1 MKNLL
6 LVSRGLIALLFIL
19 AYAGCE
25 TVKVEE
31 TLYLGDVDVQA
42 PVNAPPVRVLM
53 RSETPVEIKVS
64 PKLVFSNNKNIRTAT
79 GNNFYSSL
87 KPTDTLK
94 PFFREENLDWSF
106 PSVIAGFDIEVPM
119 SSKTF
124 FTGGFHFSNM
134 NNQSSIGGELGLGF
148 GSNNGK
154 MGIRFDAGILI
165 QSYLFQAQTVIKTIE
180 RYENGTSK
188 EFVSIYYDN
197 SSTTNINPFVT
208 LHLNSDFGS
217 MFDFYVGAGYFS
229 QSLLG
234 FTPTNYLNRSW
245 WIPNREYVRSDKRS
259 SVNLG
264 FIMLSPGLIVKV
276 MENTHALL
284 GVKVLK
290 IVGNDTKAEDWLL
303 FPSFQVDFQF

>member
-1 MKNLL
+1 MKNFIPVNRL
-6 LVSRGLIALLFIL
+6 LVAAFFIFSW
-19 AYAGCE
+19 AGCE

-42 PVNAPPVRVLM
+42 PVNAPPVRVMM
-53 RSETPVEIKVS
+53 RSEVPSEVKIS
-64 PKLVFSNNKNIRTAT
+64 PKLVFSNNKNITTAT

-87 KPTDTLK
+87 RPTDTLK
-94 PFFREENLDWSF
+94 PYFREENLDWSF
-106 PSVIAGFDIEVPM
+106 PSVLAGFDIEVPM
-119 SSKTF
+119 APKVF

-134 NNQSSIGGELGLGF
+134 NNQSSIGGEMGLGF
-148 GSNNGK
+148 GSNNGT
-154 MGIRFDAGILI
+154 MGIRFDAGILV
-165 QSYLFQAQTVIKTIE
+165 QSFLFQAETVIKTVE

-208 LHLNSDFGS
+208 IHLNSDFGG
-217 MFDFYVGAGYFS
+217 MLDFYVGAGYFS

-234 FTPTNYLNRSW
+234 FTPTNYLNRTW
-245 WIPNREYVRSDKRS
+245 WTPNRDYIRSDKRS

-264 FIMLSPGLIVKV
+264 FIMLSPGLILKV
-276 MENTHALL
+276 MDNTHALI

-290 IVGNDTKAEDWLL
+290 TIGNDTRAEDWLM
-303 FPSFQVDFQF
+303 FPAFQIDFQF

>member
-1 MKNLL
+1 MKNLI
-6 LVSRGLIALLFIL
+6 LVSRGLIALFFIL

-31 TLYLGDVDVQA
+31 TLYLGNVDVQA
-42 PVNAPPVRVLM
+42 PVNTPPVRVLM
-53 RSETPVEIKVS
+53 RTDTPAEIKVS
-64 PKLVFSNNKNIRTAT
+64 PKLVFSNNKNIRTST

-106 PSVIAGFDIEVPM
+106 PSVLAGFDLEVPM

-124 FTGGFHFSNM
+124 FTAGFHFSNM
-134 NNQSSIGGELGLGF
+134 NNQSSIGGEVGLGF
-148 GSNNGK
+148 GSNNGT

-188 EFVSIYYDN
+188 EFVSIYDDN

-208 LHLNSDFGS
+208 LHMNSDFGG
-217 MFDFYVGAGYFS
+217 MFDFYIGAGYFS

-234 FTPTNYLNRSW
+234 FTPTNYLSRPW
-245 WIPNREYVRSDKRS
+245 WVPNRDYIRSDKRS

-264 FIMLSPGLIVKV
+264 FIQISPGLIIKL
-276 MENTHALL
+276 MENTHALI

-290 IVGNDTKAEDWLL
+290 TVGNDTKAEDWLML
-303 FPSFQVDFQF
+303 PSFQVDFQF

>member
-1 MKNLL
+1 
-6 LVSRGLIALLFIL
+6 
-19 AYAGCE
+19 
-25 TVKVEE
+25 
-31 TLYLGDVDVQA
+31 
-42 PVNAPPVRVLM
+42 
-53 RSETPVEIKVS
+53 
-64 PKLVFSNNKNIRTAT
+64 
-79 GNNFYSSL
+79 
-87 KPTDTLK
+87 
-94 PFFREENLDWSF
+94 
-106 PSVIAGFDIEVPM
+106 M

-148 GSNNGK
+148 GSNNGT

-165 QSYLFQAQTVIKTIE
+165 QSHLFQAQTVIKTVE

-217 MFDFYVGAGYFS
+217 PFDFYVGAGYFS
-229 QSLLG
+229 QNLLG
-234 FTPTNYLNRSW
+234 FTPTNYLNRPW
-245 WIPNREYVRSDKRS
+245 WIPNRDYVRSDKRS

-264 FIMLSPGLIVKV
+264 FILFSPGLIVKV

-290 IVGNDTKAEDWLL
+290 IVGNDTKAEDWLMM
-303 FPSFQVDFQF
+303 PSFQIDFKF

>member
-1 MKNLL
+1 MKNLIA
-6 LVSRGLIALLFIL
+6 VNRLIVALFFIF

-42 PVNAPPVRVLM
+42 PINTPPVRVLM
-53 RSETPVEIKVS
+53 KSDTQAEIKIS
-64 PKLVFSNNKNIRTAT
+64 PKLVVNSSKNITTAT

-87 KPTDTLK
+87 KSNDSLK
-94 PFFREENLDWSF
+94 PFFRDENLDWSF
-106 PSVIAGFDIEVPM
+106 PSVIAGFDLEVPL
-119 SSKTF
+119 SQKVF

-134 NNQSSIGGELGLGF
+134 NNQSALGGELGLGF

-165 QSYLFQAQTVIKTIE
+165 QSHLFQAQTVIKTVE
-180 RYENGTSK
+180 KYENGTSK
-188 EFVSIYYDN
+188 EFISIYYDN

-208 LHLNSDFGS
+208 LNLNSDFGGIA
-217 MFDFYVGAGYFS
+217 DFYIGAGYFS

-234 FTPTNYLNRSW
+234 FTPTNYLSRPW
-245 WIPNREYVRSDKRS
+245 WTPNRDYVRSDKRS
-259 SVNLG
+259 DVNLG
-264 FIMLSPGLIVKV
+264 FIMISPGLIVKV
-276 MENTHALL
+276 MENTHALI

-290 IVGNDTKAEDWLL
+290 TLGNDTRAEDWLML
-303 FPSFQVDFQF
+303 PSFQVDFQF